1 VVAESNYGAFG
12 IGDSPYMTIL
22 NNIFY
27 NNGSGA
33 QVNDEA
39 SKVGL
44 EWDYNV
50 HYPDFSW
57 PPKQPEFDQHS
68 LFGVDPRFVNPAAG
82 DYRLGIGSPAIDR
95 GVTRHAF
102 NYDHAFTLRP
112 QLTAWDIG
120 AYEAVP
126 QLALHGTPADR
137 AIHLTWEV
145 NAILPLTS
153 TWLINYQTPGSVYLP
168 IAGLTNTL
176 RAYTL
181 PGLTNYEWYTVTL
194 HAMLDDTSWLSDT
207 VRVMPTDRFIY
218 LPAVLKSLY

>member
-1 VVAESNYGAFG
+1 VPLC
-12 IGDSPYMTIL
+12 DDL

-44 EWDYNV
+44 VWDYNL

-68 LFGVDPRFVNPAAG
+68 LFGVDPGFVNPAAG
-82 DYRLGIGSPAIDR
+82 DYRLRIDSPAIDR
-95 GVTRHAF
+95 GVTRYEF

-112 QLTAWDIG
+112 QMAAWDIG
-120 AYEAVP
+120 AYEATP
-126 QLALHGTPADR
+126 QLVLRGAPGDR
-137 AIHLTWEV
+137 TIRLTWDV
-145 NAILPLTS
+145 NVTLPTTS
-153 TWLINYQTPGSVYLP
+153 TWRITYENPDSVFLP

-181 PGLTNYEWYTVTL
+181 IGLTNYAWYTVTL
-194 HAMLDDTSWLSDT
+194 HAMLDETSWLSDT
-207 VRVMPTDRFIY
+207 VRVMPTDRFVY
-218 LPAVLKSLY
+218 LPLVLR